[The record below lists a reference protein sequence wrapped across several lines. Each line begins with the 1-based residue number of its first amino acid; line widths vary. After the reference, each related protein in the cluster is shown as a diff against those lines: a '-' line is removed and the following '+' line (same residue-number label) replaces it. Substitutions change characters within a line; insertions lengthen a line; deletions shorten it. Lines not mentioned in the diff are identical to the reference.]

1 MAEDGLADVIY
12 SNAPPVCIFADSA
25 AALERMRRSA
35 ERAGCRIASC
45 AALGDSAPFDC
56 IPVAAALIEIDGSA
70 PEEALLPLLDW
81 AQREAAR
88 GARQI
93 VISAPAS
100 LIDLVAARTPH
111 RRVAHLCEASE
122 AERIAAI
129 AAASAQPAA
138 RLHDVRRDDGPAILQ
153 QLTEDVGRIAAIL
166 SSLSEE
172 DTASLL
178 AAKPPSAP
186 KGEDVAPDA
195 PAVRAIIRARRMR
208 ERFFLGEI
216 FADPA
221 WDMLLDLMAARIEGK
236 RVAVS
241 SLCIAAAVPATTALR
256 WIKMLTDRGL
266 FVRSADPQDGRRVYI
281 ELSDEA
287 AQALAAY
294 LRAVERIGVSV
305 I

>member
-1 MAEDGLADVIY
+1 MAEDGLSDVIY
-12 SNAPPVCIFADSA
+12 SDAPPACILADSA
-25 AALERMRRSA
+25 PALERMRRSA
-35 ERAGCRIASC
+35 ESAGCRVAS
-45 AALGDSAPFDC
+45 ATAIGTSAPFDC
-56 IPVAAALIEIDGSA
+56 IASAAALIELDGSA
-70 PEEALLPLLDW
+70 PEETLLPLLDW
-81 AQREAAR
+81 AQHEAAS
-88 GARQI
+88 GARQV

-100 LIDLVAARTPH
+100 LIDLVAARASDA
-111 RRVAHLCEASE
+111 RIAHLCEASE

-129 AAASAQPAA
+129 VAASALPAP
-138 RLHDVRRDDGPAILQ
+138 RLHDVRRDDAPAILQ

-172 DTASLL
+172 DATAI
-178 AAKPPSAP
+178 ATAKAPAAP
-186 KGEDVAPDA
+186 KGEESAIEA

-208 ERFFLGEI
+208 ERYFRGEI

-221 WDMLLDLMAARIEGK
+221 WDMLLDLMAARLEGK

-281 ELSDEA
+281 ELSEDSTR
-287 AQALAAY
+287 ALAAY
-294 LRAVERIGVSV
+294 LAAVERLGVSV